1 MVLWPII
8 FIQEEFM
15 LRSLIFFISAFI
27 LFAVS
32 PLFAMDKIN
41 INKATV
47 QELEQLKGVGPK
59 IAQKIVDYREKSGPF
74 KKPEDITLVQGIG
87 PKILEENK
95 ELISV
100 GEDAVGGGAASAPA
114 AAPVSE
120 KAKDI
125 TKAK

>member
-1 MVLWPII
+1 
-8 FIQEEFM
+8 M
-15 LRSLIFFISAFI
+15 LRNLILFISAFI

-32 PLFAMDKIN
+32 PLFALDKIN

-59 IAQKIVDYREKSGPF
+59 IAQKIVDYREKNGPF

-100 GEDAVGGGAASAPA
+100 GEDAAPGAGVAP

-120 KAKDI
+120 KAKDNAQPAS
-125 TKAK
+125 KAK